1 MIDYAILASVIAE
14 PQFAAYQPDGTVE
27 ICAILNAQTTSM
39 CKESFVNERTMLA
52 AMGLNAIPILNKLD
66 LFVADAAPAGLEL
79 LHNATKRVMKFI
91 YSDSGIDFGH
101 ANTQAQLDALAAA
114 SVLTTS
120 EVASLKAM
128 GLKPASRAEVLFGV
142 GTVVTS
148 ADIRAAQ
155 EV

>member
-14 PQFAAYQPDGTVE
+14 PQFAAYQPDGTVD
-27 ICAILNAQTTSM
+27 ICAILNAPTTSM

-52 AMGLNAIPILNKLD
+52 VMGLSAIPILNKLD
-66 LFVADAAPAGLEL
+66 TFVAGAAPAGAEL

-101 ANTQAQLDALAAA
+101 PNTQSQLDALAAA
-114 SVLTTS
+114 NVLTAS

-128 GLKPASRAEVLFGV
+128 GVKPASRAEVLFGAGSIV
-142 GTVVTS
+142 NS
-148 ADIRAAQ
+148 ADVRAAQ
-155 EV
+155 RV